1 MNVKFNENIFYKF
14 PFLESERLIFKSLGK
29 MDAAGLFLIRSNE
42 EVMKYM
48 DTTALDS
55 LKSAQTLISFF
66 NNQFRNKTA
75 ITWGMFVKAEKKLIG
90 SFSFWKI
97 NKPHCRAEIGYSIRP
112 DFWGN
117 GFMTETFKTL
127 IEFGFSQMGLHSIE
141 ANVNPQNNKSIRLL
155 ERIGFKK
162 EACFRENFFFNE
174 KYLDSVIYCLLET
187 DHRDY

>member
-162 EACFRENFFFNE
+162 
-174 KYLDSVIYCLLET
+174 
-187 DHRDY
+187 